1 MLVAAQAVANNANL
15 LFGRILLPRPPAG
28 RRGGGSGGAAIREQ
42 SSVKF
47 PGLGRGRSG
56 AAGAAFCWWRRYASD
71 IGCAASASLDKDSI
85 KPPPTIDP
93 IQQLLDE
100 IDERSRS

>member
-1 MLVAAQAVANNANL
+1 M
-15 LFGRILLPRPPAG
+15 RIFSLAEYCFRVPR
-28 RRGGGSGGAAIREQ
+28 RMSRTSHSDGAA
-42 SSVKF
+42 VG
-47 PGLGRGRSG
+47 PD
-56 AAGAAFCWWRRYASD
+56 FCWWRRYASYW
-71 IGCAASASLDKDSI
+71 IAASARLDKDSI

>member
-1 MLVAAQAVANNANL
+1 M
-15 LFGRILLPRPPAG
+15 RIFSLAEYCFRVPR
-28 RRGGGSGGAAIREQ
+28 RDGAA
-42 SSVKF
+42 VG
-47 PGLGRGRSG
+47 PD
-56 AAGAAFCWWRRYASD
+56 FCWWRRYASYWM
-71 IGCAASASLDKDSI
+71 AASASLDKDSI